1 MSAMASVSAMTDEEL
16 VERARAGD
24 DLAREELF
32 RRSREIAYRVA
43 YRHLGQQEDAMD
55 AVQNAFIKVFRHL
68 DEFDGRSR
76 FRTWLLRIVTNAA
89 LDLGRKRSRR
99 KTLRLA
105 DSESEGEEAAVEID
119 PALGLHRQ
127 DLRRALDEALS
138 RLNPDIRS
146 TFVLFAEAELSYK
159 EIAESLGIPI
169 GTVMSRIHFARQKL
183 QALLPQREAD
193 PTEQP

>member
-1 MSAMASVSAMTDEEL
+1 
-16 VERARAGD
+16 
-24 DLAREELF
+24 
-32 RRSREIAYRVA
+32 
-43 YRHLGQQEDAMD
+43 
-55 AVQNAFIKVFRHL
+55 
-68 DEFDGRSR
+68 
-76 FRTWLLRIVTNAA
+76 
-89 LDLGRKRSRR
+89 
-99 KTLRLA
+99 LRLA

-127 DLRRALDEALS
+127 DLRRALDEALA

-159 EIAESLGIPI
+159 EIAESLDIPI

-193 PTEQP
+193 PSDSP